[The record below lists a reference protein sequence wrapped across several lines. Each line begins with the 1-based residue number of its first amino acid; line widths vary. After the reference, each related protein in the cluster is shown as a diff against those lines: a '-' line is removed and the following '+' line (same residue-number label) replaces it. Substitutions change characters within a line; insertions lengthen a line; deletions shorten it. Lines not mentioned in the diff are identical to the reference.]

1 MSCNTHITNR
11 ELSRSNPPMPSVVF
25 VARALPSDIG
35 PGGKHRTY
43 QIEHDL
49 KAGFGADCVHTLSL
63 MEWRST
69 HTDEKSASTKT
80 AQFARRIVRRLSDCL
95 ENPLAILHGTGYGS
109 HTFTPRGFIQEYRAL
124 LERLPR
130 PIITVV
136 DDARFSGIVTIAKQ
150 SDVPVIACTHNLES
164 LDLAAADAHGSW
176 GLRTHLVDLAN
187 EFELLQ
193 RCDGRLFISKVE
205 TGLVSG
211 LAMEAEYYPYRPVGA
226 IRRRLE
232 AIRQARMQCEPDPGL
247 FLLLGSAMHG
257 TTRRAF
263 EWFLTQA
270 RKHGVPQGIRL
281 VLAGMDTDKLDLR
294 GTAGIE
300 ALGWVSQ
307 PALDRLLVAARAVV
321 VPQFNGFGAVTRLV
335 ELSCAGVPAL
345 VSTHPTRASDVPPGV
360 HVLGESWP
368 EWQALLR
375 DLARAP
381 RQSDWD
387 YQAWEAT
394 QPQPLHRYLS
404 RWIQEA

>member
-1 MSCNTHITNR
+1 
-11 ELSRSNPPMPSVVF
+11 MPSIVF
-25 VARALPSDIG
+25 VARPLPSDIG

-63 MEWRST
+63 MEWQSR
-69 HTDEKSASTKT
+69 HAGAKFASTKA
-80 AQFARRIVRRLSDCL
+80 AQIARRIVRRMGDCL
-95 ENPLAILHGTGYGS
+95 DNPLGVLHGTGYGS
-109 HTFTPRGFIQEYRAL
+109 QTFTPRDFIRDYRAL

-130 PIITVV
+130 PIITVI
-136 DDARFSGIVTIAKQ
+136 DDARFSGIVTSAKQ

-164 LDLAAADAHGSW
+164 LDLAAADTHGSW

-187 EFELLQ
+187 EVELLQ
-193 RCDGRLFISKVE
+193 RCDGRMFISKVE

-211 LAMEAEYYPYRPVGA
+211 LGLEAVHYPYRPVGA
-226 IRRRLE
+226 IRSRLE
-232 AIRQARMQCEPDPGL
+232 AIRQARLQSEPESSL

-270 RKHGVPQGIRL
+270 RRHGLPQGIRL
-281 VLAGMDTDKLDLR
+281 MLAGMDTDKLDLR
-294 GTAGIE
+294 GTGGIE

-321 VPQFNGFGAVTRLV
+321 VPQFSGFGSVTRLV

-345 VSTHPTRASDVPPGV
+345 VSAHPTYAIDVPPGV

-368 EWQALLR
+368 EWQALLH
-375 DLARAP
+375 DLSLGP
-381 RQSDWD
+381 RQSEWD
-387 YQAWEAT
+387 YQGWQIT

-404 RWIQEA
+404 RWIHEA